1 MGGDGVYQRVW
12 LKWSL
17 VRSSAPVPPP
27 PDATRH
33 MPLGAEIAAAPA
45 RREPVE
51 LRYLVQRARVER
63 RWSVG
68 DLAEHVHCDV
78 ETIAAFERGD
88 ELLDRAQQQKLRAA
102 LEL

>member
-1 MGGDGVYQRVW
+1 M
-12 LKWSL
+12 
-17 VRSSAPVPPP
+17 
-27 PDATRH
+27 
-33 MPLGAEIAAAPA
+33 
-45 RREPVE
+45 
-51 LRYLVQRARVER
+51 
-63 RWSVG
+63 G